1 MLQALVLAGGA
12 GTRLRS
18 VLGDNVNK
26 TMAPIAGKPFLEYL
40 IMRLQSQNIVDIILA
55 VGYKA
60 DAIESYFGRG
70 ERWDVRLVYSRE
82 QDFLGTG
89 GAVKLAEDRIRGDEF
104 LVLNG
109 DTFFDADLGELVRF
123 HHDTRATATLALA
136 QVENAARFGAV
147 GVDEGGR
154 IVSFREKDA
163 HAYAGLIN
171 GGIYVL
177 SRKVLEMIPTGQVCS
192 LERDVC
198 PALVGHNLFGRSF
211 PGFFIDIGVP
221 ADYEHLQA
229 NPSAL
234 SAVAREERQA
244 TCSFG
249 PRHRCGSASPEAG
262 RTFLPSPSSRGDA
275 S

>member
-18 VLGDNVNK
+18 VLSDTVNK

-40 IMRLQSQNIVDIILA
+40 IVHLQKQSIADIILA

-60 DAIESYFGRG
+60 DSIASYFGQG
-70 ERWDVRLVYSRE
+70 ERWGVRLVYSCE

-89 GAVKLAEDRIRGDEF
+89 GAVKLAEDRIQGNEF
-104 LVLNG
+104 LVING
-109 DTFFDADLGELVRF
+109 DTFFDVDLGELVRF
-123 HHDTRATATLALA
+123 HQSRRAAATLALA

-147 GVDEGGR
+147 DVDEGGR

-163 HAYAGLIN
+163 RAYAGLIN
-171 GGIYVL
+171 GGTYVF
-177 SRKVLEMIPTGQVCS
+177 SRAVLEMIPTGQVCS

-198 PALVGHNLFGRSF
+198 PALIGHNLYGQSF

-221 ADYEHLQA
+221 ADYERLQA
-229 NPSAL
+229 HPSAL
-234 SAVAREERQA
+234 
-244 TCSFG
+244 
-249 PRHRCGSASPEAG
+249 
-262 RTFLPSPSSRGDA
+262 
-275 S
+275 